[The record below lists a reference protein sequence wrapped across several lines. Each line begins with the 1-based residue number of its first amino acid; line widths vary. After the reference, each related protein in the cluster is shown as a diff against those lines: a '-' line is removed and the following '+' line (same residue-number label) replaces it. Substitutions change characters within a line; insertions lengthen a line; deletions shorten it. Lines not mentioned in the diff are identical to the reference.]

1 MSENEDTRMIL
12 HRVVFYDLLS
22 TPAIESQRYTYG
34 KIHES
39 HLSIPMMP
47 GLETVWA
54 PNGYGKTFAMQM
66 LERMWKPTEYSS
78 DEWTIRGGVH
88 WLSDFLRECQA
99 MVLDISK
106 SLSSEKIRESSFHEI
121 STLSQYDWTPEGVQR
136 MVPFSLMM
144 ARIVELDKSD
154 QILEVHDLWIKPNW
168 RNFVTHDIEV
178 EVGRIPM
185 FASYELIFSEL
196 LSDDEFHDKYLLEKL
211 NYLDEEA
218 KFFIMER
225 GSWEKESSILQKAG
239 LDLSKFIEEN
249 ENEYWNP
256 VIPTTFNWNS
266 EPDLIDSLVSDNAGP
281 PGTDEFSAVEP
292 YQSGY
297 LDDDGEWKSGDST
310 KDRRPPVPFEIAHGT
325 SINFDMSGKTRDL
338 LEVLRSTKID
348 YVEIPKKSLEFFE
361 DPEETT
367 QKVTE
372 ITSTL
377 MASNVRKIE
386 NNINDV
392 LRMKGDTDPWSRKV
406 SLLGSM
412 SLSKYRRGAK
422 VWGTQVSHL
431 ANLEEML
438 ITNSKL
444 LPRDLQLDIESL
456 GLPSKFEAGRIHVV
470 VPNNNRILSW
480 SIENVQFNIQLFN
493 EAISDWKEV
502 VQSYEDNL
510 ARTINQESE
519 KLIILHENLEQNKR
533 ELELELYELKEAAD
547 RAAENEDISSEIM
560 EKIQFLVYRLRD
572 VNRELSVRK
581 ESVEEQLSTGNKI
594 IKENLRTSLEIV
606 DTLRLCLSFYEDA
619 YTILELFDDSLS
631 DQDDTVNFIDFQ
643 LAKLDKS
650 ALRYKHRELP
660 KLREYSLPKSRGSNE
675 RDMLREFTLKLKRM
689 KKHIDES
696 GELNFEVESPFRNSA
711 LRKEVLSFGQK
722 STILTELYLG
732 TFEALSQ
739 STDDGDELNSDNRY
753 CLIIDEPEVGRSE
766 YSIDLLIKR
775 LQSSKNIHDNEM
787 QNSVVVL
794 SHRNK
799 LLKQVSGKYHLLQP
813 VDIGYQTE
821 EE

>member
-12 HRVVFYDLLS
+12 HRIVFYDLLS
-22 TPAIESQRYTYG
+22 TPDIEHQRDTYG
-34 KIHES
+34 KIHEA

-99 MVLDISK
+99 MVLDISE
-106 SLSSEKIRESSFHEI
+106 SPNSEKIRESSFHEI
-121 STLSQYDWTPEGVQR
+121 STLSQDDWTPEGVQR

-211 NYLDEEA
+211 DYLDEEA

-239 LDLSKFIEEN
+239 LDLSKFIKDN

-256 VIPTTFNWNS
+256 VIPNTFNWNS
-266 EPDLIDSLVSDNAGP
+266 EPNLIDDLVLSGSTEPIRAD
-281 PGTDEFSAVEP
+281 DYDDVEP

-297 LDDDGEWKSGDST
+297 RNDDGEWKPGDST
-310 KDRRPPVPFEIAHGT
+310 KDRRSPVPFELAHGS

-377 MASNVRKIE
+377 MASSVRTIE

-406 SLLGSM
+406 SLSGSM
-412 SLSKYRRGAK
+412 NLTKYRRGAR
-422 VWGTQVSHL
+422 VWGTKVSHL

-444 LPRDLQLDIESL
+444 LPRDLQFHIESL
-456 GLPSKFEAGRIHVV
+456 GLPSKFKAGRINVV

-480 SIENVQFNIQLFN
+480 SIENVQFDIQLFN
-493 EAISDWKEV
+493 EMISDWKEIV
-502 VQSYEDNL
+502 HCYEGAL
-510 ARTINQESE
+510 ARSIDQESTKE
-519 KLIILHENLEQNKR
+519 INLHEELMQKKMDLEV
-533 ELELELYELKEAAD
+533 ELKQLTAEAERRVENAD
-547 RAAENEDISSEIM
+547 SRSELVERIEYMVLKIRDI
-560 EKIQFLVYRLRD
+560 
-572 VNRELSVRK
+572 NREITLREDSMK
-581 ESVEEQLSTGNKI
+581 KQPPGGQMILK
-594 IKENLRTSLEIV
+594 KNLRISLEIV
-606 DTLRLCLSFYEDA
+606 DTLRLCLSFCEDA
-619 YTILELFDDSLS
+619 YTILGLFDDSLP
-631 DQDDTVNFIDFQ
+631 DLDDRVNFIDIQ
-643 LAKLDKS
+643 LSKLEDSVMIEEYDAKLP
-650 ALRYKHRELP
+650 E
-660 KLREYSLPKSRGSNE
+660 LREYSLPKSRGSKQN
-675 RDMLREFTLKLKRM
+675 MLTAFIDHLRKM
-689 KKHIDES
+689 KKHIDVS
-696 GELNFEVESPFRNSA
+696 QELKFQVESPFRNST
-711 LRKEVLSFGQK
+711 LRKDVLSFGQK

-739 STDDGDELNSDNRY
+739 SEEDNELNSDNRY

-766 YSIDLLIKR
+766 YSLDLLIKR